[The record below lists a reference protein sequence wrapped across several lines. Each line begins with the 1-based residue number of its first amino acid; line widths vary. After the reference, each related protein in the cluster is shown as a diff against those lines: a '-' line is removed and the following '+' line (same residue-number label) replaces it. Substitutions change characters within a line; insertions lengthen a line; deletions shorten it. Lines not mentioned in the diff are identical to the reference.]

1 MDALDTA
8 GHDHKLARSRQDRP
22 APAGNSRVV
31 VLRLARPCLLV
42 AGVVAAVVAVFTS
55 GLIDHVRDSERLQ
68 ASVDGAGAFGPL
80 VFLALMVLLV
90 PLNVPGVLFVV
101 PATLLFGT
109 IGGVALSLVGGF
121 LASAVG
127 VLAARRL
134 GRGVV
139 EARMPARLRRIEA
152 RVSARGFWAVVLLRM
167 FTYLMQ
173 PVDWLCGISSIPTR
187 TVLAGTFVGLI
198 PPTLVVALGG
208 GGLLDRV
215 L

>member
-1 MDALDTA
+1 MV
-8 GHDHKLARSRQDRP
+8 K
-22 APAGNSRVV
+22 
-31 VLRLARPCLLV
+31 RLARPCLVVGVITLV
-42 AGVVAAVVAVFTS
+42 VVGVLASGVV
-55 GLIDHVRDSERLQ
+55 DRVRDDEQLR
-68 ASVDGAGAFGPL
+68 ASIDNAGALGPL
-80 VFLALMVLLV
+80 VFVGLMVLLV

-101 PATLLFGT
+101 PATVLFGT
-109 IGGVALSLVGGF
+109 VGGVALSLVGGF

-134 GRGVV
+134 GRAVF
-139 EARMPARLRRIEA
+139 ETRMPERVRRIEA
-152 RVSARGFWAVVLLRM
+152 RVSANGFWAVVVLRM

-198 PPTLVVALGG
+198 PPTLVVSLGG
-208 GGLLDRV
+208 GGLLGRV